1 MIIGR
6 AQEISELNDNYKSN
20 KSGLIVI
27 YGRRRIGKSSL
38 VGYYV
43 EKKPFLSFE
52 ALEGIPTSK
61 QIEHFIAQMNV
72 QIKDEFLSQMKFT
85 NWDQVFRY
93 LTEKLKHAKKK
104 HVLFFDEFQWMASS
118 QSSLVSLIKFFWDT
132 EWKKLN
138 VQLILCGSIASFMID
153 KVIKSKALYGRVDLE
168 LLITELKPVE
178 LLKFFDKNRSLHE
191 VLKYILVMGGVPK
204 YFELINKN
212 ESFDKNIQ
220 KLAFNN
226 SGYLFNDY
234 EKIFYAQFKEPSTY
248 EKIVHFLLKKPQSLE
263 DISSHLKMQSSGGVK
278 RYLKN
283 LEIARF
289 IRSYKPIQ
297 KNNTNIIKYKILDE
311 YLVFFHKF
319 ILPYKNHIQN
329 NSPNNI
335 FASKIKTDWT
345 PWLGIAFENFCLKY
359 SVVICD
365 ALGIKDVVS
374 EVGPYFERKD
384 AWGFQVD
391 LLIKRTDHTWMIC
404 ECKYYERKIGVEVII
419 EFEKKIN
426 RLEIPRGISTEKVLI
441 TINGAD
447 SSVEKLNYFNRI
459 LKIEDLFKEY

>member
-1 MIIGR
+1 MIVGR
-6 AQEISELNDNYKSN
+6 EQELRELNDNYKSN
-20 KSGLIVI
+20 NSGLIVI

-38 VGYYV
+38 IGYYV

-52 ALEGIPTSK
+52 ALEGISTLK
-61 QIEHFIAQMNV
+61 QIEHFIAQMSA
-72 QIKDEFLSQMKFT
+72 QIEDEFLLQMKFT
-85 NWDQVFRY
+85 TWDQVFRY
-93 LTEKLKHAKKK
+93 ITEKLKHGKKK
-104 HVLFFDEFQWMASS
+104 HVLFFDEFQWMASN

-138 VQLILCGSIASFMID
+138 VQLILCGSIASFMVD

-191 VLKYILVMGGVPK
+191 VLKYILIMGGVPK

-212 ESFDKNIQ
+212 ESFEKNIQ
-220 KLAFNN
+220 KLAFSS

-263 DISSHLKMQSSGGVK
+263 EISGHLKMKSSGGVK

-297 KNNTNIIKYKILDE
+297 KNKTNIIKYKMLDE
-311 YLVFFHKF
+311 YLIFFHKY
-319 ILPYKNHIQN
+319 ILPHKKQIQN

-359 SVVICD
+359 NVVICD
-365 ALGIKDVVS
+365 ALGIKDIVN
-374 EVGPYFERKD
+374 EVGPYFERND
-384 AWGFQVD
+384 TGGFQID
-391 LLIKRTDHTWMIC
+391 LLIKRTDDTWMIC
-404 ECKYYERKIGVEVII
+404 GCKYYEGTVGVEVIN
-419 EFEKKIN
+419 EFENKLKRI
-426 RLEIPRGISTEKVLI
+426 EVPRGVSVEKVLI
-441 TINGAD
+441 SVNGAN

-459 LKIEDLFKEY
+459 LKIIQFFH